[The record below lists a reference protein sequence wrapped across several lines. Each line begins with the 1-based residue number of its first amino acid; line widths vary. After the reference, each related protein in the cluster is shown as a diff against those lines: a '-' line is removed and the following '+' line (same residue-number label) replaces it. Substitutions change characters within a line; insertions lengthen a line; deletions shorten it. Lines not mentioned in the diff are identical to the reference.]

1 MYFVLYSETLT
12 PNVADRK
19 RLYNLAVHHRIQLV
33 GNHGANIASSIA
45 ELATPS
51 GTTSP
56 SDRKSQATRVWR

>member
-33 GNHGANIASSIA
+33 GNHGANIASGIA
-45 ELATPS
+45 ELATPWDHF
-51 GTTSP
+51 P
-56 SDRKSQATRVWR
+56 K